1 MTNHSTLWMA
11 VDLLR
16 SPSNVKRMRNAALPA
31 DVSSLLLI
39 ATGDEEAI
47 RKAADATGRSRR
59 SVREAAGFYIEQ
71 VLLHPDADSYR
82 VLGARPDSSN
92 EQLRRNMALLIRW
105 LHPDSQ
111 NGAERTVF
119 TTRVTQAWNELKTEE
134 KRAAYDRSIRK
145 TALPMNKKATPQ
157 QASAP
162 RGQHNIGM
170 RPASRRNVRHHAQQS
185 GILKRVLLILF
196 GKDLL

>member
-16 SPSNVKRMRNAALPA
+16 SPSSVKRVRTVSLPA

-39 ATGDEEAI
+39 AAGDEEAI
-47 RKAADATGRSRR
+47 RKASEATGRPPRA
-59 SVREAAGFYIEQ
+59 VREAAGFYIEQ

-82 VLGARPDSSN
+82 VLGARPDAST

-119 TTRVTQAWNELKTEE
+119 TSRVTQAWNELKTEE
-134 KRAAYDRSIRK
+134 KRAAYDRSRRK
-145 TALPMNKKATPQ
+145 TSLPTNKKAAHQ
-157 QASAP
+157 
-162 RGQHNIGM
+162 
-170 RPASRRNVRHHAQQS
+170 RPSASRSHHNGGMPTRRGMGHHAQQ
-185 GILKRVLLILF
+185 GGMLKRVLLMLF
-196 GKDLL
+196 GKNLV